1 MSTAKNS
8 HIYLVDDDASF
19 RASLKEAFSS
29 LGYQV
34 HVFESADAFLEYEDI
49 AWPAVLV
56 SDVRMPGKS
65 GVQMQQSLVDANFE
79 IPIVFISGEIT
90 IHEVISGMKL
100 GAIDFLQKPFAM
112 EALVATVEKALERQR
127 VSLAKSYKAIAKEEK
142 LKRLAPREREVCD
155 LIVLGHTNPKIA
167 FQLYLSIETVKQY
180 KKNIYQKLAIED
192 LAGLIA
198 LMRQDN

>member
-65 GVQMQQSLVDANFE
+65 GVQMQQSLVDANLG

-90 IHEVISGMKL
+90 IQEVISGMKL

-127 VSLAKSYKAIAKEEK
+127 VSFAKSYKVIAKCPTS
-142 LKRLAPREREVCD
+142 A
-155 LIVLGHTNPKIA
+155 
-167 FQLYLSIETVKQY
+167 
-180 KKNIYQKLAIED
+180 
-192 LAGLIA
+192 
-198 LMRQDN
+198 